1 MLTFLEHSFSDVKLN
16 IYLDT
21 FFLLIKELS
30 IFIDFTDFRST
41 VHLKKKKRFS
51 FLDFMKRK
59 QESEYL
65 LRKVPAA

>member
-41 VHLKKKKRFS
+41 VHLKKKKKGLV
-51 FLDFMKRK
+51 FLI
-59 QESEYL
+59 L
-65 LRKVPAA
+65 